1 MSLTRQEGQPRK
13 RPSAKLKQRK
23 EAKVALEA
31 IQAADMATE
40 TAQEIM
46 TTEVLLAAVV
56 VPEVLV
62 AEMTSA
68 IAHVAGHTRTIV
80 DHQDMEEAIT
90 GETQLK
96 Q

>member
-1 MSLTRQEGQPRK
+1 M
-13 RPSAKLKQRK
+13 
-23 EAKVALEA
+23 ALEA

-46 TTEVLLAAVV
+46 TTEVLLAAAVV